1 MTNLINFTNDKF
13 GSIRTIEIDGK
24 PYFVANDVAKAL
36 GYINPSDAT
45 NKHCKHSKMIWGSDS
60 LGRRQQFKIIPEGD
74 LYRLITHS
82 KLPSAE
88 EFESWVFDEVLPS
101 IRKNGC
107 YIDDKSE
114 NNVNK
119 YISEVDNAKAEM
131 GLVREIADI
140 LNLNDSSKLQL
151 LGNVLNNHNLPSNLL
166 PTYTDSKGILKS
178 ATELLK
184 VYSPGISARKFNK
197 IMLDKGLLRE
207 VERKSTKDNTKI
219 KKFKNLV
226 NTEFGENQVN
236 PNNPKETQPMYY
248 EEKFEELLKELEI
261 K

>member
-1 MTNLINFTNDKF
+1 MANLINFTNDKF
-13 GSIRTIEIDGK
+13 GSIRTIEIEGK

-88 EFESWVFDEVLPS
+88 EFENWVFDEVLPS
-101 IRKNGC
+101 IRKNGY

-114 NNVNK
+114 INTNK
-119 YISEVDNAKAEM
+119 YITEVNAAKAEI
-131 GLVREIADI
+131 GLVNEISQS
-140 LNLNDSSKLQL
+140 LNLNNCSKLIL
-151 LGNVLNNHNLPSNLL
+151 LGNVLDNHNINKNLL
-166 PTYTDSKGILKS
+166 PQYVESKGITKS

-184 VYSPGISARKFNK
+184 KFNVGISTRKFNK

-248 EEKFEELLKELEI
+248 EEKFEELLKRLGM

>member
-13 GSIRTIEIDGK
+13 GSVRTIEIEGK

-36 GYINPSDAT
+36 GYTNPSKAT
-45 NKHCKHSKMIWGSDS
+45 NDHCKNDKMIWGNDL

-74 LYRLITHS
+74 LYRLIAHS

-101 IRKNGC
+101 IRKNGY
-107 YIDDKSE
+107 YIDDKNE
-114 NNVNK
+114 INTNK

-166 PTYTDSKGILKS
+166 PTYTNSKG
-178 ATELLK
+178 
-184 VYSPGISARKFNK
+184 Y
-197 IMLDKGLLRE
+197 
-207 VERKSTKDNTKI
+207 
-219 KKFKNLV
+219 
-226 NTEFGENQVN
+226 
-236 PNNPKETQPMYY
+236 
-248 EEKFEELLKELEI
+248 
-261 K
+261 